1 MVTPKTKSGYQV
13 KSIDWKLHI
22 DGQNLEK
29 LSSVGVRAEVCILI
43 EASFCRWRLSA
54 SLLYCRCLQLALRLR
69 RWRGGKNYWYAQTLV
84 GNLRVIVSFAPLVM
98 HDFGVLLLSFGKK
111 TVKAYDLE
119 ESTNQVIHQVHSV
132 RYQTPSIPHLS
143 R

>member
-1 MVTPKTKSGYQV
+1 MYIVIICVVASHRNPSPVRKLHTEMVTPKTKSGYQV

-69 RWRGGKNYWYAQTLV
+69 RWRGGKSSSELLV
-84 GNLRVIVSFAPLVM
+84 RANSGWESSCYCLLRSTCDARLWSSAS
-98 HDFGVLLLSFGKK
+98 LLWQKNCK
-111 TVKAYDLE
+111 
-119 ESTNQVIHQVHSV
+119 
-132 RYQTPSIPHLS
+132 SI
-143 R
+143 